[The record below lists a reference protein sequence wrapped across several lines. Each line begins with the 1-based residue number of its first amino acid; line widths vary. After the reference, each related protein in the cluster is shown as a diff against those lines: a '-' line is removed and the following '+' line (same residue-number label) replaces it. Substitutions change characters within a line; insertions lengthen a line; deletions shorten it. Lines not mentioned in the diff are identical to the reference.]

1 MEGSRASVMPF
12 VGGIASGLAIVQLY
26 KSFSVP
32 NNVKDIKPA
41 IESSEIKVIYIYIY
55 IYIINNNT
63 L

>member
-41 IESSEIKVIYIYIY
+41 IESSEIKVKQLYIY
-55 IYIINNNT
+55 N
-63 L
+63 